1 MTIAENIK
9 QMTIESMK
17 ARNPFKTD
25 VLRGLSA
32 GFVTELLSQKK
43 LPSDTVTDEV
53 ALAVIKKQVKQR
65 RDSIGQFEKGGRTDL
80 VDKEKMELEILE
92 NFLPEQMSEEE
103 IEKIVVSKIA
113 ELNVTDMSGI
123 GKLIGA
129 VMKETGGNA
138 DGNVIKAIIE
148 KKLK

>member
-103 IEKIVVSKIA
+103 IEKIVVSKIV

>member
-65 RDSIGQFEKGGRTDL
+65 RDSIGQFEKGGRADL

>member
-9 QMTIESMK
+9 QMTIESMT

-25 VLRGLSA
+25 VFRGLSA
-32 GFVTELLSQKK
+32 GFITELLSQKK
-43 LPSDTVTDEV
+43 VPSYTVTDEV

-65 RDSIGQFEKGGRTDL
+65 RDSIGQFEKGGRADL